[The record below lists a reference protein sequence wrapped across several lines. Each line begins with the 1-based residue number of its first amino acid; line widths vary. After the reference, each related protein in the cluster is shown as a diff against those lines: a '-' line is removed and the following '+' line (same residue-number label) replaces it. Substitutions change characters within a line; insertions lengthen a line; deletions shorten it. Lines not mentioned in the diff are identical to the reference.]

1 MKKVLNLLLIT
12 IIIMSL
18 LVGCTDNDNN
28 TPANSSPKNTNEETE
43 DFDTNKTINVITR
56 EEGSGTR
63 GAFVEIVGIL
73 EKDTNGN
80 EVDKTYTE
88 AIVQNSTNAVM
99 TGVTGD
105 KYSIGYISLGSLNN
119 TVKAVKIDGVEA
131 TPENILDNS
140 YKLARPFN
148 LAYKDDLNPLAK
160 DFIDFILSAEGQ
172 KIAEEEGYVPIN
184 TNPPSYENINEQKG
198 SILIAGSTS
207 VAPLM
212 EKLVEA
218 YQELNPEV
226 SIDIQA
232 TGSSAGMQSAMEGT
246 ADIGMASRE
255 LKDSELAEL
264 TSLSIAVDGITVIVN
279 KENPLENLSIDELKS
294 IYIGEITKW
303 NEVIK

>member
-1 MKKVLNLLLIT
+1 MEKVLNLLLIT

-73 EKDTNGN
+73 EKDANGN

-172 KIAEEEGYVPIN
+172 KIAEEEGYV
-184 TNPPSYENINEQKG
+184 
-198 SILIAGSTS
+198 
-207 VAPLM
+207 
-212 EKLVEA
+212 
-218 YQELNPEV
+218 
-226 SIDIQA
+226 
-232 TGSSAGMQSAMEGT
+232 
-246 ADIGMASRE
+246 
-255 LKDSELAEL
+255 
-264 TSLSIAVDGITVIVN
+264 
-279 KENPLENLSIDELKS
+279 
-294 IYIGEITKW
+294 
-303 NEVIK
+303 